1 MVASSVYP
9 DFPAHPA
16 TAGSVIRL
24 IRRRPL
30 VSFFLWAY
38 TVGQVLPWSV
48 MLAGQEDRA
57 WLLSGTLV
65 VSTVIG
71 LLLPALVITRI
82 TDGPEALR
90 GLCLRAV
97 KMRVGL
103 VWYAAAFL
111 LVPAVT
117 LAVGVLLGGTPSN
130 RSAGFLLGALGPH
143 FLLPLLVT
151 FVLINWWEEV
161 AWMGFVQ
168 ARLQDWRGPLLA
180 AVIVAPLFALQ
191 HSALVAGQGVLAG
204 AVLLVAL
211 SVLAVPFRIA
221 VGWAYNRTGS
231 LFLVGLVHAIGN
243 AATGGDGINAGYLRH
258 LYPGNS
264 NVTMAHLLAMFL
276 LGLLVLILTRGR
288 LRGVDASKP
297 PGRPPRSAA
306 TVPTRDDES

>member
-1 MVASSVYP
+1 MSAASVRHVSAA
-9 DFPAHPA
+9 DPAGGGA
-16 TAGSVIRL
+16 VIRL

-30 VSFFLWAY
+30 VSFLLWAY
-38 TVGQVLPWSV
+38 TAGQVLPWSV
-48 MLAGQEDRA
+48 MLAGQADRA
-57 WLLSGTLV
+57 WLLAGAVVFSTLV
-65 VSTVIG
+65 G

-82 TDGPEALR
+82 VDGPEALR
-90 GLCLRAV
+90 GLWRRAV

-117 LAVGVLLGGTPSN
+117 LAIGVLLGGTPPN
-130 RSAGFLLGALGPH
+130 RSADFLLGALGPH
-143 FLLPLLVT
+143 LLLPLLVT

-191 HSALVAGQGVLAG
+191 HGALVAGQGVLAG

-211 SVLAVPFRIA
+211 TVLAVPFRIA

-231 LFLVGLVHAIGN
+231 LFLVGLIHAIGN
-243 AATGGDGINAGYLRH
+243 ATTGGDGINAGYLRH
-258 LYPGNS
+258 LYPGNN
-264 NVTMAHLLAMFL
+264 NVTMAHLLAMFP
-276 LGLLVLILTRGR
+276 LGLLVLIVTRSR
-288 LRGVDASKP
+288 LLGAGTPKSQDRS
-297 PGRPPRSAA
+297 PRSAA
-306 TVPTRDDES
+306 TAHGSVEAS